1 MLGAGPASPVPSPAP
16 QPGLSWNGTVGQGWQ
31 RKPDLETTAQGP
43 KRCAMFLVAWSRFL
57 AIGGPFPVL
66 IAVAVLFPLCF
77 LSPTKRKVKIV
88 VNLLE

>member
-1 MLGAGPASPVPSPAP
+1 
-16 QPGLSWNGTVGQGWQ
+16 
-31 RKPDLETTAQGP
+31 
-43 KRCAMFLVAWSRFL
+43 MFLVAWSRFP

-77 LSPTKRKVKIV
+77 LRPTKRKVKIV